1 MGSMDKMKD
10 QKKIESWTTK
20 YYENGYIVSDKLDGT
35 SGLVVYENNTI
46 KIYTR
51 GNGHIAQDI
60 SYLQKYTKL
69 PKTLQNKTIV
79 RGEFIISKTK
89 WQKYKNKFSN
99 ARNFV
104 SGLINSKKVS
114 PKLIK
119 DIDFVAYELIEP
131 IVTQKEQFI
140 LLQQYGFNV
149 VYNTFINN
157 VSMDLLSDI
166 LTKRRETSKY
176 EVDCIISTNNNI
188 FKREEEKNPKHSI
201 AFKMVITEDIVETT
215 ILDVE
220 WNASMWG
227 VLKPRIRVSPVLI
240 QGVTI
245 NWVTG
250 INAKFMLHN
259 TIGGP
264 IGPGAVVQI
273 IRSGDVIPKIIKV
286 VVPVKE
292 TEVKTYVD

>member
-1 MGSMDKMKD
+1 
-10 QKKIESWTTK
+10 
-20 YYENGYIVSDKLDGT
+20 
-35 SGLVVYENNTI
+35 
-46 KIYTR
+46 
-51 GNGHIAQDI
+51 
-60 SYLQKYTKL
+60 
-69 PKTLQNKTIV
+69 
-79 RGEFIISKTK
+79 FIISKTK
-89 WQKYKNKFSN
+89 WEKYKTQFSN

-104 SGLINSKKVS
+104 SGLINSKTIS
-114 PKLIK
+114 SKLLKQIK

-131 IVTQKEQFI
+131 VVTPKEQFT

-149 VYNTFINN
+149 VYNTYVNTI
-157 VSMDLLSDI
+157 SMELLSDI
-166 LTKRRETSKY
+166 LTNKRETSNY
-176 EVDCIISTNNNI
+176 EIDGIIITNNNI
-188 FKREEEKNPKHSI
+188 FKREQDKNPKHSI
-201 AFKMVITEDIVETT
+201 AFKMVITEDIMETT
-215 ILDVE
+215 VLDVE

-273 IRSGDVIPKIIKV
+273 IR
-286 VVPVKE
+286 
-292 TEVKTYVD
+292 